1 MDNIIK
7 ALINNEEEYRK
18 RMNDK
23 DTVLKFSSRQKI
35 VKYYFLKH
43 NRDKDYCLGRIEKYI
58 DDIRNNDY
66 DSNKLKEISSN
77 IIIYTYAYASL
88 SEAGYIDETIFSIID
103 KKFENLEKDENMNSS
118 IRLFK
123 QSHDFN
129 PSDIALGETYDLRE
143 DIDLTNSKI
152 VDYIQ
157 HSNNK
162 EVQKSLKYRI
172 TNLIN
177 SCEEMLNKLKE
188 KLNTEE

>member
-1 MDNIIK
+1 MNNIIK
-7 ALINNEEEYRK
+7 ALMNNEEEYRK

-35 VKYYFLKH
+35 IKYYFLKH

-88 SEAGYIDETIFSIID
+88 SEAGYIDETIFSIMD
-103 KKFENLEKDENMNSS
+103 KKFENLEKDENMSS
-118 IRLFK
+118 SVRLFK

-143 DIDLTNSKI
+143 NINLTNSKI